1 MSKQFYAGHLL
12 VLRISFVIGRE
23 RSGNNIS
30 LLLVMMYHLGVLEF
44 APMTII
50 RGNQV
55 FICLDLLYV
64 LRLRLQGLLNQCYKG
79 YMTSYQFVL
88 LA

>member
-44 APMTII
+44 APMTI
-50 RGNQV
+50 
-55 FICLDLLYV
+55 CLSFTRFPIPMSFHWRRD
-64 LRLRLQGLLNQCYKG
+64 N
-79 YMTSYQFVL
+79 
-88 LA
+88 

>member
-1 MSKQFYAGHLL
+1 MGVVCVFFYLA
-12 VLRISFVIGRE
+12 
-23 RSGNNIS
+23 
-30 LLLVMMYHLGVLEF
+30 
-44 APMTII
+44 II